1 MVGCVVGA
9 AFWLLTAF
17 GSGCFE
23 AADETGAAVPGA
35 KVERHAAVVAAM
47 RVRFIGIL
55 PRMAVVSSGDHHIH
69 AVRPL

>member
-1 MVGCVVGA
+1 MVGA

-35 KVERHAAVVAAM
+35 KVERQKNAAVVAAM
-47 RVRFIGIL
+47 RVLFIGIL
-55 PRMAVVSSGDHHIH
+55 PRMAVVSNGDHHIH